1 MIDASQVTPSTPR
14 RIDPPLKKG
23 EKLPRLL
30 AIANQK
36 GGVGKTTTA
45 VNMATALAAVGK
57 KVMLLDLDPQGN
69 ASTGLGV
76 KRSEIRKSAY
86 DLLFEDGLNPAEL
99 SVPTKVPGLYVVPSS
114 MHLAGAEIE
123 LVTAK
128 RREYRLREALRR
140 PLPFDYVIIDCPPS
154 LSLVTLN
161 ALVAVDAIV
170 VPLQCE
176 FYALEGLSHLV
187 KTIER
192 VKQHFNPKLDIHGVL
207 LTMYDPRNRLSGAVA
222 DDVRE
227 FFGEKVY
234 NTVIPR
240 NVKLSEAPS
249 YGLPAIVYDMKCPGA
264 QAYIRLAGEIIRREK
279 KIMDMSSLTAPET
292 AAEVQNNSKL
302 IEHKIEPKEVSA

>member
-1 MIDASQVTPSTPR
+1 MENKKQGQALMISPSQVSSNLPR
-14 RIDPPLKKG
+14 KIDQPPKKN

-30 AIANQK
+30 AVANQK

-57 KVMLLDLDPQGN
+57 RVMLIDLDPQGN

-86 DLLFEDGLNPAEL
+86 DLLFEEGINPAEL
-99 SVPTKVPGLYVVPSS
+99 AVPTKVPGLYVVPSS

-123 LVTAK
+123 LVTTK

-279 KIMDMSSLTAPET
+279 QIMALPSASNEDADKSQ
-292 AAEVQNNSKL
+292 QNQ
-302 IEHKIEPKEVSA
+302 EVSA